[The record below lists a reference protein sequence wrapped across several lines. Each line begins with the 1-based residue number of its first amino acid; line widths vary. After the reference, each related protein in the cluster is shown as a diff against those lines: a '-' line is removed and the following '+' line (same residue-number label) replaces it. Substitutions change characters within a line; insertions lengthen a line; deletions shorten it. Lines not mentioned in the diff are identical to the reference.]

1 MSREAPTAAPHL
13 PDSLAARLAGA
24 TWTRNL
30 VGQAGAHVYRVQ
42 RAGEPDL
49 YVKHGTD
56 AAAHAVVDELVRLR
70 WLGGAGPGAPRVPA
84 LEHFACTLDEA
95 WLVTRAL
102 PGRTAYE
109 WLTEQPARTDAIV
122 RALARFLARW
132 HALPADACPFN
143 ADHALRLAHARARL
157 DAGLVE
163 ADDFDADH
171 AGWTPDDVW
180 RQATSLLPFD
190 ADRVVTHG
198 DFTLD
203 NVLLDADEQVT
214 GVLDL
219 GRVGVADRYQ
229 DLALLWRDLD
239 ELGAG
244 PQRQLFADYGLAAP
258 DERKLRFHLCLDELF

>member
-1 MSREAPTAAPHL
+1 VTSPQL
-13 PDSLAARLAGA
+13 PASLAARLAGA

-30 VGQAGAHVYRVQ
+30 VGQAGAHVYRVE
-42 RAGEPDL
+42 RDGAPDL
-49 YVKHGTD
+49 YLKHGTGE
-56 AAAHAVVDELVRLR
+56 AAGAVVDEMVRLR
-70 WLGGAGPGAPRVPA
+70 WLAGAGVPA
-84 LEHFACTLDEA
+84 LEHFECTLDDA

-102 PGRTAYE
+102 PGRTAHE
-109 WLTEQPARTDAIV
+109 WITEQPARTAAIV
-122 RALARFLARW
+122 RVLAHCLARW
-132 HALPADACPFN
+132 HALPAAACPFN
-143 ADHALRLAHARARL
+143 ADHALRLAHARARI

-180 RQATSLLPFD
+180 RATTSLLPLD

-203 NVLLDADEQVT
+203 NVLLDADGQVT

-229 DLALLWRDLD
+229 DLAILWRDLG
-239 ELGAG
+239 EFGAE
-244 PQRQLFADYGLAAP
+244 PQRELFTAYGIAAP
-258 DERKLRFHLCLDELF
+258 DERKLRFHLCLDEFF